1 MTLKTLITGYPR
13 GATQWAY
20 ETLKSA
26 GCCVGL
32 NSVFCD
38 QSNNQIT
45 YSRVENCAHEFEVS
59 CFSAPFLSHPSLS
72 GVNVVQLHRHPAAV
86 ASSLY
91 WLGIFQPSHNGYAA
105 QLADFINRHCPNSK
119 IKYKGTP
126 LQRTLS
132 TVVEWHGRYL
142 SPHQDAHKSVR
153 VEDGV
158 SSFLD
163 ACGVSAA
170 GVLMPPQNV
179 SGCRYY
185 SPEEFGQF
193 LVGDDVLD
201 LAENLGYVQE
211 WFLPYE

>member
-26 GCCVGL
+26 GCRVGL

-45 YSRVENCAHEFEVS
+45 YSRVKNCEYEFEVS
-59 CFSAPFLSHPSLS
+59 FFSAPFLSHPSLS
-72 GVNVVQLHRHPAAV
+72 DVNVVQLHRHPAAI

-105 QLADFINRHCPNSK
+105 QLAAFINKHCPNSK
-119 IKYKGTP
+119 TKYRGIP
-126 LQRTLS
+126 LQRTLG
-132 TVVEWHGRYL
+132 TVVEWHDRYFL
-142 SPHQDAHKSVR
+142 PGHGVHKSVR
-153 VEDGV
+153 VEDGT

-163 ACGVSAA
+163 ACGVSDS

-185 SPEEFGQF
+185 SPAEFGHF
-193 LVGDDVLD
+193 LVGEDVLD